1 MEEEKQELKKIIEL
15 RKRRIKNISCNIII
29 MYCNKLI
36 HHKLWDVICPFCY
49 TQIKERS
56 VIAVKC
62 CDD

>member
-36 HHKLWDVICPFCY
+36 HHKL
-49 TQIKERS
+49 
-56 VIAVKC
+56 
-62 CDD
+62 